1 MVIKEFQEQ
10 MHKVIHRHESA
21 VQDQTCV
28 PNVVAGARTIG
39 GGRAHWRVPPLPGLN
54 GRRLGGSNI
63 WPDKIP
69 DDPRESHVTINP
81 SDY

>member
-21 VQDQTCV
+21 NTV
-28 PNVVAGARTIG
+28 R
-39 GGRAHWRVPPLPGLN
+39 LN
-54 GRRLGGSNI
+54 GRRLGGNNI
-63 WPDKIP
+63 WPGKIP